1 MDVKYLKYILAIAER
16 RNMTKAAE
24 DLFVSQSSLS
34 QYLSRLEQ
42 ELNTPLFYRAKG
54 ELTLTPAGELY
65 VRAAKQVVQI
75 QKDLY
80 KDIASLDRRGH
91 ISVGVT
97 SNFALRMLSE
107 IIPGFKQ
114 DYPDVTVEISE
125 VGLPALKKMLMEE
138 RLDLG
143 IAAAVNTAPFD
154 DCSYILRKEEVLF
167 AVPKLHPYVFKNPGS
182 SLTVDELVKNFANDN
197 FLFSKRGASLRD
209 LSDRLFES
217 CNFTPCTVCETNN
230 IAATRNMVANHSGV
244 AFIAE
249 SCTIDRD
256 YIKYYSLSP
265 ALYRLNVIF
274 TRKNWK
280 RNEPENVFY
289 SYLTNYFNEH
299 TESPYMAENYIH
311 SFT

>member
-24 DLFVSQSSLS
+24 ELYVSQSSLS

-65 VRAAKQVVQI
+65 VKAARQVVEI
-75 QKDLY
+75 QKNLY
-80 KDIASLDRRGH
+80 KDIASLDKRGH

-107 IIPGFKQ
+107 IIPEFKQ
-114 DYPDVTVEISE
+114 TYPEVTVEISE
-125 VGLPALKKMLMEE
+125 VGLPAIKKMLAEE
-138 RLDLG
+138 LLDLG
-143 IAAAVNTAPFD
+143 IAAAPDTASFDGNT
-154 DCSYILRKEEVLF
+154 YVLRKEEVLF
-167 AVPKLHPYVFKNPGS
+167 AVPKLHPYVFKNTGTTLTTDELLANFSGDNFLLSKRGS
-182 SLTVDELVKNFANDN
+182 SLRA
-197 FLFSKRGASLRD
+197 
-209 LSDRLFES
+209 LSDQLFES
-217 CNFTPCTVCETNN
+217 CHFTPCTVCETNN
-230 IAATRNMVANHSGV
+230 ITATRNMVANHTGV
-244 AFIAE
+244 AFVAE
-249 SCTIDRD
+249 SCAVDRN
-256 YIKYYSLSP
+256 YIKYYSLEP
-265 ALYRLNVIF
+265 ALYRLNLIV

-299 TESPYMAENYIH
+299 TERPYMAENYVGTFH
-311 SFT
+311 